1 MGKAWGGG
9 DTGTSRCEPCP
20 RSGTQAHQE
29 LCLKGNGFIDR
40 KDIDECTEF
49 PGMCS
54 DGRCKNTVG
63 GFSCKC
69 NQGYGIKCIGE
80 LTFSMD
86 LEIQRFKGILKFSL
100 FIWEVVFSNA

>member
-1 MGKAWGGG
+1 MYGV
-9 DTGTSRCEPCP
+9 P
-20 RSGTQAHQE
+20 R
-29 LCLKGNGFIDR
+29 N
-40 KDIDECTEF
+40 
-49 PGMCS
+49 
-54 DGRCKNTVG
+54 GRCKNTVG

-69 NQGYGIKCIGE
+69 NQGYALDENGIKCIGE